1 MKAAAL
7 VLLLLSSFNVAVLA
21 GASSGLNDGIQCK
34 QVLAFCALQT
44 TTVDGEIYFS
54 YFAEFA
60 G

>member
-1 MKAAAL
+1 MKIAAL

-34 QVLAFCALQT
+34 QVLAFFALQT
-44 TTVDGEIYFS
+44 TTVDGEVYFT
-54 YFAEFA
+54 YFAECT